1 MNTKDLINNLVK
13 DDNKMSEDQGMQGD
27 LERID
32 EDELYIRDYIHTFGS
47 RYAKNFWA
55 IKFAAPIDLSNGET
69 AAGIGFHGKG
79 RVLGIGGYYE
89 GGGKRE
95 FDFWMLNDEDK
106 QALADQLP
114 FGNCGLFA
122 FERHEPSDIEE
133 ESMFHKSPETIRKYI
148 RDNGHVP
155 KGQLCPACK
164 FKKPVKIHLRYKEPA
179 MAVGMCCPEK
189 NNGGPWVLLDC
200 DSSKCGAP
208 EIELERLVNDDR
220 FKCCDQLT
228 QGDAGEFDW
237 ENEGPQ
243 TDEFVPKDPLA
254 PDCCPIEKMDIHPED
269 KENAIRARERDM
281 KVYPLFDPRP
291 DEDPNGVVDVPDEV
305 NEKNKTLL
313 LTYGTPSED
322 GDTYTILL
330 DDPELHEPLT
340 AFVFYK
346 KEKIE
351 SVYYK
356 KSIDKVCFK
365 VVGKDCKYG
374 DMALNGLTHPTWEAI
389 VKEMWVSVAG
399 RLFQGY
405 CAMKAAN
412 NHDEPDLGQ
421 NNYLHVEMP
430 EIRIKHGDVLTDAN
444 GSKWMVNC
452 EDEPAVQFVPL
463 YRVCEKVTQDGNS
476 TSVVQ
481 QIVTEL
487 PDDEEVRAE
496 GENSAADYDAN
507 DLGLI
512 TQNAIEED
520 LAKLKPIVANML
532 QECIKHAKN
541 QQTNCEVSVD
551 LGGRNS
557 LANKKA
563 EKIEGIL
570 KSKGFVE
577 VKWHYGD
584 GTYFKENVHV
594 FFIRW
599 RVPDKTQATLHQ

>member
-32 EDELYIRDYIHTFGS
+32 EDELYIRDYIRTFGT

-79 RVLGIGGYYE
+79 PVLGIGGYYE

-133 ESMFHKSPETIRKYI
+133 ESVFHKSPETIRKYI

-155 KGQLCPACK
+155 KDQLCPACK

-179 MAVGMCCPEK
+179 IAIGMCCPEK

-200 DSSKCGAP
+200 GSNKCGAP
-208 EIELERLVNDDR
+208 EVDWIQLVDSDK

-237 ENEGPQ
+237 ENEGPMEKEPE
-243 TDEFVPKDPLA
+243 DDLA

-281 KVYPLFDPRP
+281 NVYPLFDPRP
-291 DEDPNGVVDVPDEV
+291 DEDPNGVVDVPDEI

-346 KEKIE
+346 REKIE

-356 KSIDKVCFK
+356 KSIDKVCVK
-365 VVGKDCKYG
+365 VVGKECKYG
-374 DMALNGLTHPTWEAI
+374 DIALNGLGHPDWEAI
-389 VKEMWVSVAG
+389 VKEMWASVAG

-421 NNYLHVEMP
+421 NNYLHVEIP
-430 EIRIKHGDVLTDAN
+430 EVKVKHGTVLRDGN
-444 GSKWMVNC
+444 GNSWIFLSDNMPTP
-452 EDEPAVQFVPL
+452 EFRPL
-463 YRVCEKVTQDGNS
+463 YRCCQKV
-476 TSVVQ
+476 
-481 QIVTEL
+481 
-487 PDDEEVRAE
+487 EEVGDNTFNITTTKVEE
-496 GENSAADYDAN
+496 GVTDEKEGDEYTAF

-541 QQTNCEVSVD
+541 QQTSCEVSVD

-599 RVPDKTQATLHQ
+599 RIPDKTQATLHQ

>member
-13 DDNKMSEDQGMQGD
+13 DNNKMSEDQGMQGD

-179 MAVGMCCPEK
+179 TAIGMCCPEK

-208 EIELERLVNDDR
+208 EIDLIQLVDSDK

-237 ENEGPQ
+237 ENEGPMEKEPEG
-243 TDEFVPKDPLA
+243 DFA

-313 LTYGTPSED
+313 LTYGTPSEY
-322 GDTYTILL
+322 GDIYTILL
-330 DDPELHEPLT
+330 DDPELTKPLKVT
-340 AFVFYK
+340 TFYAK
-346 KEKIE
+346 CAVDA
-351 SVYYK
+351 VYYK
-356 KSIDKVCFK
+356 KSIDKVCVK
-365 VVGKDCKYG
+365 LHGVKAEDI
-374 DMALNGLTHPTWEAI
+374 ALNGLNHPDWEAI
-389 VKEMWVSVAG
+389 VKEMWVSIAG

-412 NHDEPDLGQ
+412 NHAEPDIGQ
-421 NNYLHVEMP
+421 NNYLHVETP

-452 EDEPAVQFVPL
+452 KDDPVVQFVPL
-463 YRVCEKVTQDGNS
+463 YRVCEQVTQDGNN
-476 TSVVQ
+476 TSFVR